1 MNKRKWQDL
10 YLFIFDVK
18 TTGCIYFVAFV
29 FFYLAFGIINPAN
42 STVIDFWTFMQIML
56 ACLLIGFGQGSIL
69 PKNDLS
75 IPRILLWGVR
85 SLLVTITFSE
95 GFHWFNMHPRWY
107 SLVFYGVIAVSF
119 FFFWLAFYWRLQRET
134 RELNDALNK
143 FRGKNK
149 EI

>member
-1 MNKRKWQDL
+1 MMNKRKWQDL

-56 ACLLIGFGQGSIL
+56 ACLLIGFGQGFIL

-75 IPRILLWGVR
+75 IPRIC
-85 SLLVTITFSE
+85 
-95 GFHWFNMHPRWY
+95 
-107 SLVFYGVIAVSF
+107 YGEFGLS
-119 FFFWLAFYWRLQRET
+119 
-134 RELNDALNK
+134 
-143 FRGKNK
+143 
-149 EI
+149 